1 MQQSKIPKEALEALQ
16 NFENTFNKALNV
28 LSGND
33 LKTANEVKRMVAN
46 LDEEGLKRLQNEI
59 HNKTV

>member
-1 MQQSKIPKEALEALQ
+1 MSKIPKEALDALQ
-16 NFENTFNKALNV
+16 NFEGAFNKALNV

-33 LKTANEVKRMVAN
+33 LKTANEIKKMVAN
-46 LDEEGLKRLQNEI
+46 LDEEGLKKLQNEI

>member
-1 MQQSKIPKEALEALQ
+1 MKSIPKEALEALS

-46 LDEEGLKRLQNEI
+46 LDEEGLKRLQTQIQNDTG
-59 HNKTV
+59 N

>member
-1 MQQSKIPKEALEALQ
+1 MKAIPKEALEALS